1 MHVGLIPSGQN
12 RVKIFFLVSGYNLN
26 MCTFMDVTMTKLYRP
41 HVRPQLTC
49 ILVSFLQM
57 SAAIETKTKMRASFN
72 LLNVALRTPAKNA
85 GGFIITLV
93 EQFMPVS

>member
-1 MHVGLIPSGQN
+1 M
-12 RVKIFFLVSGYNLN
+12 SGYDLN
-26 MCTFMDVTMTKLYRP
+26 VHTYDVTMTKLYRP
-41 HVRPQLTC
+41 HAYVLPQLTC